1 MPDQNRTDPL
11 RAEPLAPLGNVNLE
25 QYLLHGRRQVRQL
38 LQELIDGHALIS
50 AHPSPGKNSF
60 LTALITL
67 SDNDDWLFFD
77 VSQDPVINRH
87 CLQADQLICA
97 TEFEKIRIQFSL
109 SRITEAQLEGRA
121 AFAAPVPD
129 TLLRLQRREY
139 YRLHVPLAHGLVC
152 RLPAEGEAPLRPR
165 IEARVLDISA
175 GGLALHLPSSD
186 TGLSIG
192 CTLQDCRLT
201 LPLGEPLSVELEVRN
216 ISRQNGRNGS
226 ETLRIGCRF
235 VDLPPTADTQI
246 QRYIFR
252 TERERCALE
261 RGGL

>member
-1 MPDQNRTDPL
+1 MPDQNNTKRFDPL
-11 RAEPLAPLGNVNLE
+11 DSVNLE
-25 QYLLHGRRQVRQL
+25 QYLLHGRRQIRQL
-38 LQELIDGHALIS
+38 LQELIDGHALIN
-50 AHPSPGKNSF
+50 AHPTPGKSAF

-67 SDNDDWLFFD
+67 SEDDGWLFFD
-77 VSQDPVINRH
+77 VSPDPVINRH
-87 CLQADQLICA
+87 CLQAEQLTCA
-97 TEFEKIRIQFSL
+97 TEFERIRIQFTL
-109 SRITEAQLEGRA
+109 SKITEVQVEGRA

-129 TLLRLQRREY
+129 TVLRLQRREY

-152 RLPAEGEAPLRPR
+152 HLPAAGEDPLPQR

-175 GGLALHLPSSD
+175 GGLALHLPSGN

-192 CTLQDCRLT
+192 CTLEDCRLT
-201 LPLGEPLSVELEVRN
+201 LPQGEPLSVRLEVRN
-216 ISRQNGRNGS
+216 VSRQNGRNGS
-226 ETLRIGCRF
+226 ETLRVGCRF
-235 VDLPPTADTQI
+235 VDLPPAGDTHI